1 MMPILKHLGRFQVVN
16 QTKVLKLLKQYKS
29 KNKRNI
35 IENDSS
41 HDIEKSVHIFA
52 QINFLI

>member
-1 MMPILKHLGRFQVVN
+1 MPILKHLGRFQVVN